1 MSDTSQGPGWWQAS
15 DGKWYPPEQA
25 PGAGPAGPPPG
36 GPPGGPPP
44 GYGAPPAYGA
54 PAGGPPGGVGVG
66 DIVGYGWKKFQ
77 EHLGAIIVAV
87 LVYVVVVGLFSF
99 LGNIIS
105 SQINSI
111 FGSLIFSFLQV
122 LVSSVVSI
130 VLIRAVLMIV
140 DGKPLDNAA
149 LFSTDNLVPF
159 IIGSVVYALGVTV
172 GLILCVIPGLIF
184 AFLGYYW
191 SFFVVDKGME
201 PVDAIKAS
209 INMVKENVG
218 TVLVWAIVAAILSF
232 VGLILCCVGY
242 LVAAPVV
249 FIGNAYLY
257 RRLNNEPV
265 AP

>member
-25 PGAGPAGPPPG
+25 PGAAPTGPAPS
-36 GPPGGPPP
+36 GPPP

-54 PAGGPPGGVGVG
+54 PAGGGGGGGVGVG

-87 LVYVVVVGLFSF
+87 LVYVVVVGVFSF

-105 SQINSI
+105 GQINSI
-111 FGSLIFSFLQV
+111 FGSLIFSFLQI
-122 LVSSVVSI
+122 LVSSIISI

-140 DGKPLDNAA
+140 DGRPLDNAA
-149 LFSTDNLVPF
+149 LFSTDNLGPF
-159 IIGSVVYALGVTV
+159 VIGSIIYALGVTI
-172 GLILCVIPGLIF
+172 GLILCVIPGVIF
-184 AFLGYYW
+184 GFLAYYW
-191 SFFVVDKGME
+191 NFFVVDKNME
-201 PVDAIKAS
+201 PMDAIKAS
-209 INMVKENVG
+209 IDLVKNNVG
-218 TVLVWAIVAAILSF
+218 TVLVWAIVATILTI
-232 VGLILCCVGY
+232 VGFILCCVGY

-249 FIGNAYLY
+249 FIGNAYLF

>member
-25 PGAGPAGPPPG
+25 PGAAPTGGQPA
-36 GPPGGPPP
+36 GGPPP
-44 GYGAPPAYGA
+44 GYGTPPAYGA
-54 PAGGPPGGVGVG
+54 PAGGGGGGVAVG

-77 EHLGAIIVAV
+77 EYVGQIIVAV
-87 LVYVVVVGLFSF
+87 LIYFVVIAAFSF

-105 SQINSI
+105 SSI
-111 FGSLIFSFLQV
+111 DSVIGSLLFTFIQ
-122 LVSSVVSI
+122 LVVQSAISI
-130 VLIRAVLMIV
+130 ILIRAVLMVV
-140 DGKPLDNAA
+140 DGKQIDTAA
-149 LFSTDNLVPF
+149 LFSSDNLGPY
-159 IIGSVVYALGVTV
+159 IIGSILISIGTII
-172 GLILCVIPGLIF
+172 GLVLCVIPGLIF
-184 AFLGYYW
+184 LFLTYFW
-191 SFFVVDKGME
+191 NFFIVDKNME

-209 INMVKENVG
+209 IDLIKNNVG
-218 TVLVWAIVAAILSF
+218 TVLAWAVVAIVISF
-232 VGLILCCVGY
+232 VGIILCCVGY